1 MFGGGHNP
9 GARTAERVIL
19 VKNEPQVLCATMY
32 NVFLVIMRNI
42 SGGGGQD

>member
-19 VKNEPQVLCATMY
+19 VKNEPQVLCVTMC
-32 NVFLVIMRNI
+32 NEFLVIMRNVAV
-42 SGGGGQD
+42 GGGQD